1 MELPTTHVVG
11 TNVLQQSGSDSR
23 WGGTSRG
30 RGYKISE
37 NKDPVSMETSL
48 GLSYLETSEA
58 LHKFGQ
64 TKAKQQTML
73 TTVISI

>member
-1 MELPTTHVVG
+1 VKLPMIHVVG
-11 TNVLQQSGSDSR
+11 TSVLQQSGSDSR

-30 RGYKISE
+30 RGHKISE
-37 NKDPVSMETSL
+37 NKDPVSMETFL

-64 TKAKQQTML
+64 TKAKHRRR
-73 TTVISI
+73 

>member
-1 MELPTTHVVG
+1 M
-11 TNVLQQSGSDSR
+11 QQPSGSDSR

-37 NKDPVSMETSL
+37 NKDLVSMETSL

-64 TKAKQQTML
+64 MKAKHRQC
-73 TTVISI
+73 

>member
-1 MELPTTHVVG
+1 M
-11 TNVLQQSGSDSR
+11 LQQSGSGSR

-30 RGYKISE
+30 RGYQISE

-64 TKAKQQTML
+64 RKPNTDNVNHSHFHIKIT
-73 TTVISI
+73 